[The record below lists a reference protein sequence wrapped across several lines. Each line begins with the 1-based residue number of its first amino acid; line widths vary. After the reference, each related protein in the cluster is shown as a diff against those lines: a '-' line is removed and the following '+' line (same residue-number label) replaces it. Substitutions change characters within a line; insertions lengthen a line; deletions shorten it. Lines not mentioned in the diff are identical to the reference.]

1 MKPSMKRKQFHI
13 TQDDERILKALAKD
27 KGMSEAEIVREAIRE
42 YETNH
47 VKQENPLLAM
57 AKEAKKVTIDLPSDL
72 SVNHDRY
79 LLETY
84 ENEK

>member
-1 MKPSMKRKQFHI
+1 MNQSMKRKQFHI

-57 AKEAKKVTIDLPSDL
+57 ARKAKELKVDLPSDA
-72 SVNHDRY
+72 SVNHDQY
-79 LLETY
+79 LLEIY
-84 ENEK
+84 ESEK